1 MHVDNGRYIRTTEL
15 ARDAPGP
22 VGTAVRGSVGIR
34 CPHHV
39 PARPVVGAVAA
50 PVLILLARRAA
61 PWVDRLGR
69 TRPCPLGAAR

>member
-22 VGTAVRGSVGIR
+22 VGTAVRDSVGIR

-39 PARPVVGAVAA
+39 PARPVVGAGVA

-61 PWVDRLGR
+61 PLVDRPGG
-69 TRPCPLGAAR
+69 TRPRPLVAAR